1 MKKSILGLL
10 VILSMIAVAC
20 GGSSLEGE
28 EVFITG
34 ALVGNDAAGFQQNF
48 DSFTEETGIIV
59 SFQGSDNFEQEIQ
72 IQMESGDTPDIALFP
87 QPGGVVDAAQR
98 GYLVALEDV
107 GVDLDEYKANFSEY
121 IVGLGTVD
129 GIAYGGAHAFNLKSI
144 VWYQPAEFEAR
155 GYSVPETWDEM
166 IALADQIVSEG
177 MNPFCF
183 GMYSNGASGWLATDW
198 MEDIMLRTGEGTVTY
213 DKWVNHEIPFNDPVV
228 QNAATLLSQIMHT
241 EGYVVGGTD
250 AIVSTYFGN
259 AQDPMFEKDAN
270 GNPGCFMHR
279 QASFITSFWP
289 EAAQAGAGTETTVF
303 PFPAMDD
310 GLPKAALGGGDMF
323 AVFTE
328 GNEAV
333 NAVVEYMLSDNF
345 FAAAAQRPD
354 NSRIYGHVQF
364 DSSLYSK
371 DITRVLAD
379 AITGA
384 LAENAFRFDASD
396 LMPPEVGAGS
406 FWKEMMNLAVEGPG
420 YVNTALDNIEKS
432 WPEAKKFLII

>member
-1 MKKSILGLL
+1 MKKKSIFGLL
-10 VILSMIAVAC
+10 LILSMVAAAC
-20 GGSSLEGE
+20 GGGSLEGE

-34 ALVGNDAAGFQQNF
+34 ALVGNDAAGFQDNC

-59 SFQGSDNFEQEIQ
+59 SFQGSDNFEQEVQ
-72 IQMESGDTPDIALFP
+72 IQMESGDTPDIALWP
-87 QPGGVVDAAQR
+87 QPGAVVDAAQR
-98 GYLVALEDV
+98 GYLVSLEDL
-107 GVDLDEYKANFSEY
+107 GVDMDEYRASFSSY
-121 IVGLGTVD
+121 IVGLGEVD
-129 GIAYGGAHAFNLKSI
+129 GAHYGGAHAFNLKSI

-155 GYSVPETWDEM
+155 GYSVPATWDEM
-166 IALADQIVSEG
+166 IALADQIVADG
-177 MNPFCF
+177 MTPFCF

-198 MEDIMLRTGEGTVTY
+198 MEDIMLRTGEGTATY
-213 DKWVNHEIPFNDPVV
+213 DKWVSHDIPFNDPVV
-228 QNAATLLSQIMHT
+228 KNAATFLSQIMHT

-432 WPEAKKFLII
+432 WP

>member
-1 MKKSILGLL
+1 MKKKSIFGLL
-10 VILSMIAVAC
+10 LILSMIAAAC
-20 GGSSLEGE
+20 GGGSLEGE

-34 ALVGNDAAGFQQNF
+34 ALVGNDAAGFQENF

-59 SFQGSDNFEQEIQ
+59 SFQGSDNFEQEVQ
-72 IQMESGDTPDIALFP
+72 IQMESGDTPDIALWP
-87 QPGGVVDAAQR
+87 QPGAVVDAAQR
-98 GYLVALEDV
+98 GYLVSLEDL
-107 GVDLDEYKANFSEY
+107 GVDMDEYRASFSSY
-121 IVGLGTVD
+121 IVGLGEVD
-129 GIAYGGAHAFNLKSI
+129 GAHYGGAHAFNLKSI

-155 GYSVPETWDEM
+155 GYSIPGTWDEM
-166 IALADQIVSEG
+166 IALADQIVADG
-177 MNPFCF
+177 MTPFCF

-198 MEDIMLRTGEGTVTY
+198 MEDIMLRTGEGTATY
-213 DKWVNHEIPFNDPVV
+213 DKWVSHDIPFNDPVV
-228 QNAATLLSQIMHT
+228 KNAATFLSQIMHT

-289 EAAQAGAGTETTVF
+289 EAAQAGAGSETTVF

-310 GLPKAALGGGDMF
+310 GLPKAALGAGDMF
-323 AVFTE
+323 GVF
-328 GNEAV
+328 NDREATIEVV
-333 NAVVEYMLSDNF
+333 NYMLSNDF
-345 FAAAAQRPD
+345 FEAAAQRPD
-354 NSRIYGHVQF
+354 NSRIYGHVDF
-364 DSSLYSK
+364 DTSLYSK

-379 AITGA
+379 TITGA

-420 YVNTALDNIEKS
+420 YIDTALDNIETS
-432 WPEAKKFLII
+432 WP

>member
-34 ALVGNDAAGFQQNF
+34 ALVGNDAAGFQENF

-432 WPEAKKFLII
+432 WP

>member
-34 ALVGNDAAGFQQNF
+34 ALVGNDAAGFQENF

-98 GYLVALEDV
+98 GYLVALEDL
-107 GVDLDEYKANFSEY
+107 GVDLDDYKANFSEY

-183 GMYSNGASGWLATDW
+183 GMESEGASGWLATDW

-432 WPEAKKFLII
+432 WP

>member
-1 MKKSILGLL
+1 
-10 VILSMIAVAC
+10 MIAVAC

-289 EAAQAGAGTETTVF
+289 EAAQAGAGTETKVF

-432 WPEAKKFLII
+432 WP

>member
-1 MKKSILGLL
+1 MKKKSIFGLL
-10 VILSMIAVAC
+10 LILSMVAAAC
-20 GGSSLEGE
+20 GGGSLEGE

-34 ALVGNDAAGFQQNF
+34 ALVGNDAAGFQENF

-59 SFQGSDNFEQEIQ
+59 SFQGSDNFEQEVQ
-72 IQMESGDTPDIALFP
+72 IQMESGDTPDIALWP
-87 QPGGVVDAAQR
+87 QPGAVVDAAQR
-98 GYLVALEDV
+98 GYLVSLEDL
-107 GVDLDEYKANFSEY
+107 GVDMDEYRASFSSY
-121 IVGLGTVD
+121 IVGLGEVD
-129 GIAYGGAHAFNLKSI
+129 GAHYGGAHAFNLKSI

-166 IALADQIVSEG
+166 IALADQIVADG
-177 MNPFCF
+177 MTPFCF

-198 MEDIMLRTGEGTVTY
+198 MEDIMLRTGEGTATY
-213 DKWVNHEIPFNDPVV
+213 DKWVSHDIPFNDPVV
-228 QNAATLLSQIMHT
+228 KNAATFLSQIMHT

-289 EAAQAGAGTETTVF
+289 EAAQAGAGSETTVF

-310 GLPKAALGGGDMF
+310 GLPKAALGAGDMF
-323 AVFTE
+323 GVF
-328 GNEAV
+328 NDREATIEVV
-333 NAVVEYMLSDNF
+333 NYMLSSNF
-345 FAAAAQRPD
+345 FEAAAQRPD
-354 NSRIYGHVQF
+354 NSRIYGHVDF
-364 DSSLYSK
+364 DTSLYSK

-379 AITGA
+379 TITGA

-420 YVNTALDNIEKS
+420 YIDTALDNIETS
-432 WPEAKKFLII
+432 WP

>member
-107 GVDLDEYKANFSEY
+107 GVDLDDYKANFSEY

-228 QNAATLLSQIMHT
+228 KNAATLLSQIMHT

-420 YVNTALDNIEKS
+420 YVDTALDNIEKS
-432 WPEAKKFLII
+432 WP

>member
-1 MKKSILGLL
+1 MKKPLLVSFLLLTLILG
-10 VILSMIAVAC
+10 AC
-20 GGSSLEGE
+20 GGGSLEGE
-28 EVFITG
+28 EVSITG
-34 ALVGNDAAGFQQNF
+34 ALIGTDQDGFRAAFEPF
-48 DSFTEETGIIV
+48 MEETGIV
-59 SFQGSDNFEQEIQ
+59 VTYQGSDNFEQEIQ
-72 IQMESGDTPDIALFP
+72 IQMESGDTPDFALWP
-87 QPGGVVDAAQR
+87 QPGAVVDAANR
-98 GYLVALEDV
+98 GMLTPLA
-107 GVDLDEYKANFSEY
+107 DLDIDLEQYQNDFSAY
-121 IVGLGTVD
+121 LVGLGTVD
-129 GIAYGGAHAFNLKSI
+129 GVIYGGANAANLKSI

-155 GYSVPETWDEM
+155 GYSVPATWDEM
-166 IALADQIVSEG
+166 IALADQIVADG

-198 MEDIMLRTGEGTVTY
+198 MEDIMLRTGEGTATY
-213 DKWVNHEIPFNDPVV
+213 DKWVSHDIPFNDPVV
-228 QNAATLLSQIMHT
+228 KNAATFLSQIMHT

-289 EAAQAGAGTETTVF
+289 EAAQAGAGSETTVF

-310 GLPKAALGGGDMF
+310 GLPKAALGAGDMF
-323 AVFTE
+323 GVF
-328 GNEAV
+328 NDREATIEVV
-333 NAVVEYMLSDNF
+333 NYMLSNDF
-345 FAAAAQRPD
+345 FEAAAQRPD
-354 NSRIYGHVQF
+354 NSRIYGHVDF
-364 DSSLYSK
+364 DTSLYSK

-379 AITGA
+379 TITGA

-420 YVNTALDNIEKS
+420 YIDTALNNIETS
-432 WPEAKKFLII
+432 WP

>member
-228 QNAATLLSQIMHT
+228 QNEATLLSQIMHT

-432 WPEAKKFLII
+432 WP

>member
-1 MKKSILGLL
+1 MKKKSIFGLL
-10 VILSMIAVAC
+10 LILSMVAAAC
-20 GGSSLEGE
+20 GGGSLEGE

-59 SFQGSDNFEQEIQ
+59 SFQGSDNFEQEVQ
-72 IQMESGDTPDIALFP
+72 IQMESGDTPDIALWP
-87 QPGGVVDAAQR
+87 QPGAVVDAANR
-98 GYLVALEDV
+98 GYLVSLEDL
-107 GVDLDEYKANFSEY
+107 GVDMDEYRSNFSSY
-121 IVGLGTVD
+121 IVGLGEVD
-129 GIAYGGAHAFNLKSI
+129 GAHYGGAHAFNLKSI

-155 GYSVPETWDEM
+155 GYSIPGTWDEM
-166 IALADQIVSEG
+166 IALADQIVADG
-177 MNPFCF
+177 MTPFCF

-198 MEDIMLRTGEGTVTY
+198 MEDIMLRTGEGTATY
-213 DKWVNHEIPFNDPVV
+213 DKWVSHDIPFNDPVV
-228 QNAATLLSQIMHT
+228 KNAATFLSQIMHT

-289 EAAQAGAGTETTVF
+289 EAAQAGAGSETTVF

-310 GLPKAALGGGDMF
+310 GLPKAALGAGDMF
-323 AVFTE
+323 GVFNDRDATKE
-328 GNEAV
+328 
-333 NAVVEYMLSDNF
+333 VVEYMLSDNF
-345 FAAAAQRPD
+345 FEAAAQRPD
-354 NSRIYGHVQF
+354 NSRIYGHVDF
-364 DSSLYSK
+364 DTSLYSK

-379 AITGA
+379 TITGA

-420 YVNTALDNIEKS
+420 YIDTALDNIEKS
-432 WPEAKKFLII
+432 WP

>member
-1 MKKSILGLL
+1 MKKSIFGLL

-420 YVNTALDNIEKS
+420 YVDTALDNIEKS
-432 WPEAKKFLII
+432 WP

>member
-420 YVNTALDNIEKS
+420 YIDTALNNIENS
-432 WPEAKKFLII
+432 WP

>member
-1 MKKSILGLL
+1 MKKKSIFGLL
-10 VILSMIAVAC
+10 LILSMIAAAC
-20 GGSSLEGE
+20 GGGSLEGE

-34 ALVGNDAAGFQQNF
+34 ALVGNDAAGFQENF

-59 SFQGSDNFEQEIQ
+59 SFQGSDNFEQEVQ
-72 IQMESGDTPDIALFP
+72 IQMESGDTPDIALWP
-87 QPGGVVDAAQR
+87 QPGAVVDAAQR
-98 GYLVALEDV
+98 GYLVSLEDL
-107 GVDLDEYKANFSEY
+107 GVDMDEYRASFSSY
-121 IVGLGTVD
+121 IVGLGEVD
-129 GIAYGGAHAFNLKSI
+129 GAHYGGAHAFNLKSI

-155 GYSVPETWDEM
+155 GYSIPSTWDEM
-166 IALADQIVSEG
+166 IALADQIVADG
-177 MNPFCF
+177 MTPFCF

-198 MEDIMLRTGEGTVTY
+198 MEDIMLRTGEGTATY
-213 DKWVNHEIPFNDPVV
+213 DKWVSHDIPFNDPVV
-228 QNAATLLSQIMHT
+228 KNAATFLSQIMHT

-289 EAAQAGAGTETTVF
+289 EAAQAGAGSETTVF
-303 PFPAMDD
+303 PFPAMDG
-310 GLPKAALGGGDMF
+310 GLPKAALGAGDMF
-323 AVFTE
+323 GVFNDRDATIE
-328 GNEAV
+328 VV
-333 NAVVEYMLSDNF
+333 NYMLSNDF
-345 FAAAAQRPD
+345 FEAAAQRPD
-354 NSRIYGHVQF
+354 NSRIYGHVDF
-364 DSSLYSK
+364 DTSLYSK

-379 AITGA
+379 TITGA

-420 YVNTALDNIEKS
+420 YIDTALNNIETS
-432 WPEAKKFLII
+432 WP

>member
-1 MKKSILGLL
+1 MKKKSIFGLL
-10 VILSMIAVAC
+10 LILSMVAAAC
-20 GGSSLEGE
+20 GGGSLEGE

-34 ALVGNDAAGFQQNF
+34 ALVGNDAAGFQENF

-59 SFQGSDNFEQEIQ
+59 SFQGSDNFEQEVQ
-72 IQMESGDTPDIALFP
+72 IQMESGDTPDIALWP
-87 QPGGVVDAAQR
+87 QPGAVVDAAQR
-98 GYLVALEDV
+98 GYLVSLEDL
-107 GVDLDEYKANFSEY
+107 GVDMDEYRASFSSY
-121 IVGLGTVD
+121 IVGLGEVD
-129 GIAYGGAHAFNLKSI
+129 GAHYGGAHAFNLKSI

-155 GYSVPETWDEM
+155 GYSVPATWDEM
-166 IALADQIVSEG
+166 IALADQIVADG
-177 MNPFCF
+177 MTPFCF

-198 MEDIMLRTGEGTVTY
+198 MEDIMLRTGEGTATY
-213 DKWVNHEIPFNDPVV
+213 DKWVSHDIPFNDPVV
-228 QNAATLLSQIMHT
+228 KNAATFLSQIMHT
-241 EGYVVGGTD
+241 EGYVVGATD

-289 EAAQAGAGTETTVF
+289 EAAQAGAGSETTVF

-310 GLPKAALGGGDMF
+310 GLPKAALGAGDMF
-323 AVFTE
+323 GVF
-328 GNEAV
+328 NDREATIEVV
-333 NAVVEYMLSDNF
+333 NYMLSNDF
-345 FAAAAQRPD
+345 FEAAAQRPD
-354 NSRIYGHVQF
+354 NSRIYGHVDF
-364 DSSLYSK
+364 DTSLYSK

-379 AITGA
+379 TITGA

-420 YVNTALDNIEKS
+420 YIDTALDNIETS
-432 WPEAKKFLII
+432 WP

>member
-310 GLPKAALGGGDMF
+310 GRPKAALGGGDMF

-432 WPEAKKFLII
+432 WP

>member
-1 MKKSILGLL
+1 MKKSIFGLL

-20 GGSSLEGE
+20 GGGSLEGE

-59 SFQGSDNFEQEIQ
+59 SFQGSDNFEQEVQ
-72 IQMESGDTPDIALFP
+72 IQMESGDTPDIALWP
-87 QPGGVVDAAQR
+87 QPGAVVDAAKR
-98 GYLVALEDV
+98 GYLVSLEDL
-107 GVDLDEYKANFSEY
+107 GVDMDEYRASFSPY
-121 IVGLGTVD
+121 IVGLGEVD
-129 GIAYGGAHAFNLKSI
+129 GAHYGGAHAFNLKSI

-155 GYSVPETWDEM
+155 GYSVPTTWDEM
-166 IALADQIVSEG
+166 IALADQIVADG
-177 MNPFCF
+177 MTPFCF

-198 MEDIMLRTGEGTVTY
+198 MEDIMLRTGEGTATY
-213 DKWVNHEIPFNDPVV
+213 DKWVSHDIPFNDPVV
-228 QNAATLLSQIMHT
+228 KNAATFLSQIMHT

-289 EAAQAGAGTETTVF
+289 EAAQAGAGSETTVF

-310 GLPKAALGGGDMF
+310 GLPKAALGAGDMF
-323 AVFTE
+323 GVF
-328 GNEAV
+328 NDREATIEVV
-333 NAVVEYMLSDNF
+333 NYMLSSNF
-345 FAAAAQRPD
+345 FEAAAQRPD
-354 NSRIYGHVQF
+354 NSRIYGHVDF
-364 DSSLYSK
+364 DTSLYSK

-379 AITGA
+379 TITGA

-420 YVNTALDNIEKS
+420 YIDTALDNIETS
-432 WPEAKKFLII
+432 WP

>member
-1 MKKSILGLL
+1 MKKKSIFGLL
-10 VILSMIAVAC
+10 LILSMVAAAC
-20 GGSSLEGE
+20 GGGSLEGE

-59 SFQGSDNFEQEIQ
+59 SFQGSDNFEQEVQ
-72 IQMESGDTPDIALFP
+72 IQMESGDTPDIALWP
-87 QPGGVVDAAQR
+87 QPGAVVDAAQR
-98 GYLVALEDV
+98 GYLVSLEDL
-107 GVDLDEYKANFSEY
+107 GVDMDEYRASFSSY
-121 IVGLGTVD
+121 IVGLGEVD
-129 GIAYGGAHAFNLKSI
+129 GAHYGGAHAFNLKSI

-155 GYSVPETWDEM
+155 GYSIPSTWDEM
-166 IALADQIVSEG
+166 IALADQIVADG
-177 MNPFCF
+177 MTPFCF

-198 MEDIMLRTGEGTVTY
+198 MEDIMLRTGEGTATY
-213 DKWVNHEIPFNDPVV
+213 DKWVSHDIPFNDPVV
-228 QNAATLLSQIMHT
+228 KNAATFLSQIMHT

-289 EAAQAGAGTETTVF
+289 EAAQAGAGSETTVF

-310 GLPKAALGGGDMF
+310 GLPKAALGAGDMF
-323 AVFTE
+323 GVFNDRDATIE
-328 GNEAV
+328 VV
-333 NAVVEYMLSDNF
+333 NYMLSNDF
-345 FAAAAQRPD
+345 FEAAAQRPD
-354 NSRIYGHVQF
+354 NSRIYGHVDF
-364 DSSLYSK
+364 DTSLYSK

-379 AITGA
+379 TITGA

-420 YVNTALDNIEKS
+420 YIDTALNNIETS
-432 WPEAKKFLII
+432 WP

>member
-1 MKKSILGLL
+1 MKKKSIFGLL

-34 ALVGNDAAGFQQNF
+34 ALVGNDAAGFQENF

-59 SFQGSDNFEQEIQ
+59 SFQGSDNFEQEVQ
-72 IQMESGDTPDIALFP
+72 IQMESGDTPDIALWP
-87 QPGGVVDAAQR
+87 QPGAVVDAAQR
-98 GYLVALEDV
+98 GYLVSLEDL
-107 GVDLDEYKANFSEY
+107 GVDMDEYRASFSSY
-121 IVGLGTVD
+121 IVGLGEVD
-129 GIAYGGAHAFNLKSI
+129 GAHYGGAHAFNLKSI

-155 GYSVPETWDEM
+155 GYSIPSTWDEM
-166 IALADQIVSEG
+166 IALADQIVADG
-177 MNPFCF
+177 MTPFCF

-198 MEDIMLRTGEGTVTY
+198 MEDIMLRTGEGTATY
-213 DKWVNHEIPFNDPVV
+213 DKWVSHDIPFNDPVV
-228 QNAATLLSQIMHT
+228 KNAATFLSQIMHT

-289 EAAQAGAGTETTVF
+289 EAAQAGAGSETTVF

-310 GLPKAALGGGDMF
+310 GLPKAALGAGDMF
-323 AVFTE
+323 GVFNDRDATIE
-328 GNEAV
+328 VV
-333 NAVVEYMLSDNF
+333 NYMLSNDF
-345 FAAAAQRPD
+345 FEAAAQRPD
-354 NSRIYGHVQF
+354 NSRIYGHVDF
-364 DSSLYSK
+364 DTSLYSK

-379 AITGA
+379 TITGA

-420 YVNTALDNIEKS
+420 YIDTALNNIETS
-432 WPEAKKFLII
+432 WP

>member
-10 VILSMIAVAC
+10 GILSMIAVAC
-20 GGSSLEGE
+20 GGSSLEGQ

-432 WPEAKKFLII
+432 WP